1 MEKFSSNISLK
12 LNSIFSYAKIKC
24 MKIVIV
30 FTKRFVGIFP
40 KSQININGRS
50 QELFRM
56 TNLCGKF
63 IYIKRYIK

>member
-1 MEKFSSNISLK
+1 
-12 LNSIFSYAKIKC
+12 

-40 KSQININGRS
+40 QININGRS